1 MDMNAIQNA
10 IGSFGFPIVA
20 CAMMYMEMKETRKS
34 HQEEMKLMTDALN
47 NNTRVLERL
56 EVKMNVQ

>member
-1 MDMNAIQNA
+1 MDISVFETA
-10 IGSFGFPIVA
+10 IGSYGFPIVC
-20 CAMMYMEMKETRKS
+20 CAMMYLEMRETRKS